1 VTGTERVSDLD
12 RDNPLDD
19 PLADAGE
26 QWMSGRRALVTGAG
40 QNGDLPGVGYAIAT
54 LLAAHGASVAVL
66 DRSAE
71 AAERTVERI
80 RARGGHAIAV
90 VADVTDDV
98 ECERAVAEAA
108 DGLGGLDTLVNNVA
122 SGDRAGIFD
131 VTPERFEEL
140 LQINLVS
147 AWYVTRHAAPVL
159 PRGSAVVNISSV
171 GVRARGP
178 GMPYCVAKAG
188 VENLTE
194 GSATT
199 LGPQGIRVNCIEVGG
214 IWGSFAAAN
223 MDEKMR
229 EPRRNATTLKTEG
242 SAWDIA
248 HAALFLLSDRA
259 RWITGQILA
268 VDGGPPSYFPPPP
281 PVTSVPPSARSTR
294 ERRDDT

>member
-1 VTGTERVSDLD
+1 MSDLERAD
-12 RDNPLDD
+12 PLSD
-19 PLADAGE
+19 PLAHLGA
-26 QWMSGRRALVTGAG
+26 QNMTGRRALVTGGG
-40 QNGDLPGVGYAIAT
+40 QNGALPGVGYATAL
-54 LLAAHGASVAVL
+54 LLASYGARVAVL
-66 DRSAE
+66 DRSAD

-80 RARGGHAIAV
+80 VADGGTAVAV
-90 VADVTDDV
+90 VADVTDDL

-108 DGLGGLDTLVNNVA
+108 AALGGLDLLVNNVA

-131 VTPERFEEL
+131 VTPERFAQL
-140 LQINLVS
+140 IQINLMS
-147 AWYVTRHAAPVL
+147 AWYITRHAAPIL
-159 PRGSAVVNISSV
+159 PRGSAIVNISSV

-199 LGPQGIRVNCIEVGG
+199 LGPQGIRVNCIEVGA

-229 EPRRNATTLKTEG
+229 EPRRTATTLKTEG

-248 HAALFLLSDRA
+248 HAAFFLLSDSA

-268 VDGGPPSYFPPPP
+268 VDGGPAAFFPPGPP
-281 PVTSVPPSARSTR
+281 ITSVPKSGQVLA
-294 ERRDDT
+294 

>member
-1 VTGTERVSDLD
+1 MSDVD
-12 RDNPLDD
+12 RDD
-19 PLADAGE
+19 PLSDPLGHVGA
-26 QWMSGRRALVTGAG
+26 QKMVGRKALVTGGG
-40 QNGDLPGVGYAIAT
+40 QNGDLPGVGYATAV
-54 LLAAHGASVAVL
+54 LLASHGAHVAVL
-66 DRSAE
+66 DRSPD
-71 AAERTVERI
+71 AAQRTVDRI
-80 RARGGHAIAV
+80 VAAGGTAVAV
-90 VADVTDDV
+90 VGDVTNDLD
-98 ECERAVAEAA
+98 CERAVSEAA
-108 DGLGGLDTLVNNVA
+108 AALEGLDTLVNNVA

-131 VTPERFEEL
+131 VTPERFAEL
-140 LQINLVS
+140 LQINLMS
-147 AWYVTRHAAPVL
+147 AWYVTRHAAPIL
-159 PRGSAVVNISSV
+159 PRGSAIVNISSV

-229 EPRRNATTLKTEG
+229 EPRRQMTTLKTEG

-248 HAALFLLSDRA
+248 HAAFFLLSDSA

-268 VDGGPPSYFPPPP
+268 VDGGPPAFFPPGPP
-281 PVTSVPPSARSTR
+281 ITSVPKSAQAPA
-294 ERRDDT
+294 